1 MDQTRKNEIIAV
13 VLFAASLFL
22 FLSIFTFKEQ
32 DLSIY
37 TSVPNVVSQNG
48 TGVVGSIL
56 GGFLLFF
63 MGKASYVIPF
73 LVMIWGVSRLMQ
85 IEEQKIFFKV
95 FGTAVLITAV
105 SASFSMIA
113 GSSRT
118 MAFSQ
123 GGLIGTVVSEFLLEY
138 LGGVG
143 ATVFIIATI
152 VLSML
157 VATEFLILPII
168 VNAYRLIRKMLSE
181 VKHAVPER
189 AEAIAAAP
197 RKPEKARIR
206 SAREEVAKKLEEMKK
221 QVEQVKKTSL
231 MSSRPPVKPDVRPQ
245 SRSSVSDAKIVT
257 AGPAQKAAPKPVRVA
272 PVAAGPAGEKIVYK
286 LPGIELL
293 KPSVKGGSRDT
304 EEDLRLKATILEK
317 TLLDFEVEAKVVK
330 INRGPVITMYELEPA
345 VGTRVNKITS
355 LSDNISLAMKS
366 TNIRILA
373 PLPGKG
379 TIGIEVPNEK
389 SELVILRDLIESKE
403 YHDERSPLKLALGKD
418 ILGESLVT
426 DLSKMPHLLIAGTT
440 GSGKTVCINSII
452 CSLLYNC
459 TPDELKM
466 LMIDP
471 KRVELMIFEGIPHLI
486 SPIVTNAKK
495 AAVALA
501 WAVSEMER
509 RYDIFAAKGVRNLAA
524 YKEKAGP
531 DDENLPYMVI
541 IVDELADLMQVAQQD
556 IEGHI
561 QRLAQLA
568 RASGIHMILATQ
580 RPSVNVIT
588 GVIKANFPARISFK
602 VASNG
607 DSRVVLDT
615 KGAEQL
621 LGRGDMLLMEP
632 GEANLIRGQCALVS
646 DGEIRDVVAAVK
658 VQAQPKYSDDL
669 LAKQETRVQGGV
681 EQEKDDLY
689 REAVKIVVSTRQAS
703 VSMIQRKLRVG
714 YTRAARM
721 VDIMEEEGIVGPPNG
736 AKPREIL
743 IDDVSDLEEKQL
755 Q

>member
-1 MDQTRKNEIIAV
+1 
-13 VLFAASLFL
+13 
-22 FLSIFTFKEQ
+22 
-32 DLSIY
+32 
-37 TSVPNVVSQNG
+37 
-48 TGVVGSIL
+48 
-56 GGFLLFF
+56 
-63 MGKASYVIPF
+63 
-73 LVMIWGVSRLMQ
+73 
-85 IEEQKIFFKV
+85 
-95 FGTAVLITAV
+95 
-105 SASFSMIA
+105 MIA
-113 GSSRT
+113 GSSRP

-168 VNAYRLIRKMLSE
+168 VNAYRFIRKMLSE

-189 AEAIAAAP
+189 SETITAAP
-197 RKPEKARIR
+197 RKPEKARIN

-245 SRSSVSDAKIVT
+245 AKSAVSEAKIVT
-257 AGPAQKAAPKPVRVA
+257 AGPAQKASPKPVRVA
-272 PVAAGPAGEKIVYK
+272 PVAAGPAGEKIAYK

-293 KPSVKGGSRDT
+293 KPSVKGGTRDT

-317 TLLDFEVEAKVVK
+317 TLLDFDVEAKVVK

-403 YHDERSPLKLALGKD
+403 YHDEKSPLKLALGKD

-495 AAVALA
+495 AAVALS

-524 YKEKAGP
+524 YKDKVSP
-531 DDENLPYMVI
+531 DDENLPYIVV

-658 VQAQPKYSDDL
+658 VQAQPKYSEDL
-669 LAKQETRVQGGV
+669 LSKQETRVQGGV
-681 EQEKDDLY
+681 EQDKDDLY

>member
-13 VLFAASLFL
+13 VLFAISLFI

-32 DLSIY
+32 DLSFY
-37 TSVPNVVSQNG
+37 ASSPNLVSQNG
-48 TGVVGSIL
+48 TGVVGSFL
-56 GGFLLFF
+56 GGTLLFF
-63 MGKASYVIPF
+63 VGKAAYVFPF
-73 LVMIWGVSRLMQ
+73 LITVWGISRLMQ
-85 IEEQKIFFKV
+85 AEEQKVFFKV
-95 FGTAVLITAV
+95 FGTAVLIAAA
-105 SASFSMIA
+105 SASFSMIGGA
-113 GSSRT
+113 SRA
-118 MAFSQ
+118 MAFTH
-123 GGLIGTVVSEFLLEY
+123 GGLVGTVVSDFLLGY
-138 LGGVG
+138 LGSVG

-152 VLSML
+152 ILSML

-168 VNAYRLIRKMLSE
+168 VTAWKFSVKFLSE
-181 VKHAVPER
+181 MKNTMPAPDKR
-189 AEAIAAAP
+189 AAFP
-197 RKPEKARIR
+197 VTKKNDRARIR
-206 SAREEVAKKLEEMKK
+206 SARDEVAKKLEEMKR
-221 QVEQVKKTSL
+221 QVEQVKKTGL
-231 MSSRPPVKPDVRPQ
+231 MARSAAKPAVRAESKASAPGPRIVSASDTQKIAAQASRIAPITT
-245 SRSSVSDAKIVT
+245 SGGGKI
-257 AGPAQKAAPKPVRVA
+257 
-272 PVAAGPAGEKIVYK
+272 EYK
-286 LPGIELL
+286 LPSIDLL
-293 KPSVKGGSRDT
+293 KASVKGPARDGG
-304 EEDLRLKATILEK
+304 EDLKLKATILEK

-366 TNIRILA
+366 ANIRILA

-379 TIGIEVPNEK
+379 TIGIEVPNDK
-389 SELVILRDLIESKE
+389 SELVLLRDLLESKE
-403 YHDERSPLKLALGKD
+403 YHDEKSPLKLAIGKD
-418 ILGESLVT
+418 ILGDPLVT
-426 DLSKMPHLLIAGTT
+426 DLAKMPHLLIAGTT
-440 GSGKTVCINSII
+440 GSGKTVCINGII
-452 CSLLYNC
+452 TSLLFNC
-459 TPDELKM
+459 TPDELKF

-495 AAVALA
+495 AAAALQ
-501 WAVSEMER
+501 WAVSEMDR
-509 RYDIFAAKGVRNLAA
+509 RYDIFAEKGVRNIAA
-524 YKEKAGP
+524 YKEKAG
-531 DDENLPYMVI
+531 EGQNMPYVVI
-541 IVDELADLMQVAQQD
+541 VVDELADLIVVAQQD

-568 RASGIHMILATQ
+568 RAAGIHMILATQ

-607 DSRVVLDT
+607 DSRVVLDS

-632 GEANLIRGQCALVS
+632 GEPNLIRGQCALIS
-646 DGEIRDVVAAVK
+646 DAEIREVVAAVK
-658 VQAQPKYSDDL
+658 NQAQPQYSEDL
-669 LAKQETRVQGGV
+669 MVKQETRMQGGV

-689 REAVKIVVSTRQAS
+689 KEAVKIVVNTRQAS

-721 VDIMEEEGIVGPPNG
+721 IDIMEEEGIVGPYNG
-736 AKPREIL
+736 AKPRDIL
-743 IDDVSDLEEKQL
+743 IEDLEGIQEKQV